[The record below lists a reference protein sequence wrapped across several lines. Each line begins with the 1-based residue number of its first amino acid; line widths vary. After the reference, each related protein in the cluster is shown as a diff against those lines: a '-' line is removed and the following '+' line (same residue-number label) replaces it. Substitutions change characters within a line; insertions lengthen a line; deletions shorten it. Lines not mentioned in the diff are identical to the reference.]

1 MPSSRSFSTA
11 ALLLLV
17 AACTT
22 DRTLGPT
29 PSPQRRG
36 HVPAVIALVSG
47 NNQVAKAG
55 ELLAEPL
62 VVRVTDVDGDAVS
75 DVIVEFRVTSGAG
88 AFAERC
94 HGGTR
99 DLTAMATTD
108 SSGLAEIEFQP
119 TMVGRTVVAAQIPG
133 SRDGSIS
140 FVVDANILVIEFW
153 AGIWNVGFIGPCPYP
168 VTSPFRSAQPWNG
181 EFLLRMIDIPLPTLS
196 RRHRRPEVRRVSTA
210 GA

>member
-1 MPSSRSFSTA
+1 M
-11 ALLLLV
+11 
-17 AACTT
+17 
-22 DRTLGPT
+22 
-29 PSPQRRG
+29 
-36 HVPAVIALVSG
+36 SG

-94 HGGTR
+94 HGGTQ

-119 TMVGRTVVAAQIPG
+119 TVVGRTVVAAQIPG

-153 AGIWNVGFIGPCPYP
+153 AGIWNVGFIGPCPYSSDVTVP
-168 VTSPFRSAQPWNG
+168 VGTTVEWRVPVEDDRYPITYTVTSTSTPRGATGFDSGSLTHRDRFRFVPA
-181 EFLLRMIDIPLPTLS
+181 
-196 RRHRRPEVRRVSTA
+196 VA
-210 GA
+210 GTWGYRDRLTGLTGTVTSK